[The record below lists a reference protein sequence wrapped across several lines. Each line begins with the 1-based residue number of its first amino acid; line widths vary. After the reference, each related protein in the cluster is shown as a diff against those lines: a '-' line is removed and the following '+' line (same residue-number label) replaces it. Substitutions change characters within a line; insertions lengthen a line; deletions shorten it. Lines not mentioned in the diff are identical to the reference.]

1 MNNVDAWQQ
10 SGAYA
15 NLMGHNIF
23 YLDTGELEKPVIF
36 LIHGFPTS
44 SYDWADVWSEL
55 KQHYRLVAL
64 DMLGFGFSDKPYKHR
79 YSIHQQADICEALL
93 HHLQLTQYHVLAHDY
108 GDSVAQELLYRDN
121 KRASKQWLSG
131 CLLNGGLFPE
141 THYARPIQKILL
153 SRIGPLVNKLS
164 TKRTFD
170 KSMTSVFGPKT
181 PPSEQQLADF
191 WQILTFNNGHKIA
204 HKLMN
209 YINDRKQH
217 RERWVAALVEAHVP
231 IALINGSDD
240 PVSGRHM
247 VARYQQLVGSD
258 NIIEL
263 PTIGHYPQVESPT
276 VVASHYLKFLASLA
290 NECTLETL

>member
-1 MNNVDAWQQ
+1 MSDIEAWQQ
-10 SGAYA
+10 RGKKI
-15 NLMGHNIF
+15 NLLGHDIF
-23 YLDTGELEKPVIF
+23 YIDTDDQAKPVIF

-44 SYDWADVWSEL
+44 SYDWIDIWSEL
-55 KQHYRLVAL
+55 NQNYRLVAL
-64 DMLGFGFSDKPYKHR
+64 DMLGFGFSDKPYKHQ
-79 YSIHQQADICEALL
+79 YSIHEQADMCEALIG
-93 HHLQLTQYHVLAHDY
+93 HLKLTQYHVLAHDY

-121 KRASKQWLSG
+121 KRNAKQWLSG

-153 SRIGPLVNKLS
+153 SRIGPLINKLS

-181 PPSEQQLADF
+181 PPSEKQLADF
-191 WQILTFNNGHKIA
+191 WQILTHNDGHKIA

-209 YINDRKQH
+209 YINDRKKH
-217 RERWVAALVEAHVP
+217 RQRWVDALVEAHVP

-247 VARYQQLVGSD
+247 VERYKQLVSSD
-258 NIIEL
+258 YITEL
-263 PTIGHYPQVESPT
+263 PNVGHYPQVEAPSL
-276 VVASHYLKFLASLA
+276 VAAHYLQFLDELGS
-290 NECTLETL
+290 E